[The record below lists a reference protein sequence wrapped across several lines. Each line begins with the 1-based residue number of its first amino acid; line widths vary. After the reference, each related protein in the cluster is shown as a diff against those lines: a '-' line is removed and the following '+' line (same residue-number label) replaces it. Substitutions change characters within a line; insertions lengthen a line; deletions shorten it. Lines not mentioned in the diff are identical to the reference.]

1 VTPCIWRERE
11 EGGGEGRRIAAT
23 AAEVRGEQYPYSV
36 HSDKGGGAKGGALQS
51 V

>member
-23 AAEVRGEQYPYSV
+23 AAEGRGEQYPLYR
-36 HSDKGGGAKGGALQS
+36 AQ
-51 V
+51 